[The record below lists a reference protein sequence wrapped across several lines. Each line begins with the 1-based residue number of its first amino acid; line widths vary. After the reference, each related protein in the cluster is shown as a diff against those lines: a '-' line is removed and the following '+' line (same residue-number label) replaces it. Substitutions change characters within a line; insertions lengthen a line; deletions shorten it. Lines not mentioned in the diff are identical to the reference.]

1 MRYLVASLVV
11 AAFLAGSGLAVAR
24 AKMAEDPHVQRGRV
38 FVQTNCGRCHAVG
51 HTGESP
57 LTEAPRFRDLH
68 TRYPVAQLAES
79 LAEGIRT
86 GHPGMPEFQLDPGQ
100 VDDVIRY
107 LESLER

>member
-1 MRYLVASLVV
+1 MRHLVESLVV
-11 AAFLAGSGLAVAR
+11 VALLTATGSATAR
-24 AKMAEDPHVQRGRV
+24 TKMAEDPHVQRGRI
-38 FVQTNCGRCHAVG
+38 FVQTHCARCHAVG
-51 HTGESP
+51 HRGESP